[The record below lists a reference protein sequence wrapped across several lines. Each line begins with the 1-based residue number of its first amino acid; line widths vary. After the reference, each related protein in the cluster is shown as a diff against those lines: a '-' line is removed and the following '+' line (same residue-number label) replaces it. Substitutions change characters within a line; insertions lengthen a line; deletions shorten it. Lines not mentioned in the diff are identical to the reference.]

1 MSFITVDPKYPV
13 YDGIPL
19 TFRAPCDSKDA
30 EGLLVA
36 NTKYYFRDA
45 NSDDVTGI
53 NRLFSAG
60 AYVSVT
66 LDTTKKYAYI
76 TNAVTNYSNTVAGDI
91 LETVRTDLGD
101 RWLLCS
107 GDIVR
112 EGQYPKLH
120 KVMPYNTE
128 WRRVAPFQDFNRVQA
143 IYGKPGQWALIKSW
157 NPGSSGSQGKAAALY
172 DANTDE
178 VTAIGCPVV
187 KTERAYGI
195 IGLSHDGDRY
205 ILGVGERSDASDL
218 YYRCHLF
225 ASDDLVNWTKA
236 RSFDTGTYHEPYDM
250 IFDGTGTIVA
260 SQYYPYTGNTD
271 ETYRVNVHYTN
282 KEMTQTTQMSS
293 SWRPEYL
300 NYLAICPGGWFF
312 TRYDSEYVSARA
324 SGSSGNSLFS
334 FSQNGKVAFFSDRYW
349 IGTPSKGKSA
359 GQIEIY
365 NTETK
370 EKSGFSVNNLFSGLG
385 VTGSK
390 YYTGC
395 EYNKNTNE
403 WELYLRTSES
413 GAIGTNTY
421 RYYIAYISAD
431 AAPNDLTQYR
441 VERVKSLPD
450 LMGDTQMA
458 SDRSCLTTEGML
470 RDPNQKYLPTHSGDT
485 LKYIYTG

>member
-101 RWLLCS
+101 RWLLCN
-107 GDIVR
+107 GNLVR
-112 EGQYPKLH
+112 DGQYPKLRE
-120 KVMPYNTE
+120 VMPYNTE
-128 WRRVAPFQDFNRVQA
+128 WRRVAPFQDFDRVQA

-187 KTERAYGI
+187 QTERAYGI

-282 KEMTQTTQMSS
+282 KEMTQTTQMSL

-300 NYLAICPGGWFF
+300 SYLAICPGGWFF
-312 TRYDSEYVSARA
+312 TRYDSEYVSARE
-324 SGSSGNSLFS
+324 SGSSGSSLFD
-334 FSQNGKVAFFSDRYW
+334 FSENGKVAFFSEKYFV
-349 IGTPSKGKSA
+349 GLPSKGKSTRY
-359 GQIEIY
+359 IEIY
-365 NTETK
+365 NIETK
-370 EKSGFSVNNLFSGLG
+370 KSSDIYAENLFVGGNGHVWLCG
-385 VTGSK
+385 G
-390 YYTGC
+390 

-403 WELYLRTSES
+403 WELYFRFEQSSSL
-413 GAIGTNTY
+413 GTVPTG
-421 RYYIAYISAD
+421 YYIAYISAD
-431 AAPNDLTQYR
+431 ADPSDVTQYR
-441 VERVKSLPD
+441 IVRVEALPD
-450 LMGDTQMA
+450 TMGNEQMA
-458 SDRSCLTTEGML
+458 SDRSRLTSDGML
-470 RDPNQKYLPTHSGDT
+470 RDPNQKYLPKHSGDT